1 MINLVKKT
9 HSNASYFHVR
19 TKVDTFEVYFLQMM
33 YWIITVLIVLAAVY
47 FIVINGPAFG
57 AVPKGKRLARMKH
70 SKLYRNKQFQNI
82 SHTPSL
88 AEGYQMSQVTYDFLF
103 GKKHPLLKPLKE
115 IPSIHTNLKTLDKN
129 TDIFVWL
136 GHSSYYLQTDGVS
149 FLIDP
154 VLSLYGSPFKYF
166 NKAFKGSDIFKPE
179 DIPDLDYL
187 VITHDHFDHLDYPT
201 VKSIKDRTGM
211 AIVPLGVGAHLE
223 RWGYTESQL
232 IEEEWGAEIELKN
245 NIKLAFTPARHFSGR
260 RVKQNDTLWASYVLE
275 TPTKKIFLGGDSGY
289 DSHFKMIGDKYGPF
303 DYAILENGQYGEAW
317 RYIHTLPED
326 VIQAAVDIDAR
337 HIIPVHAAK
346 FALALHPWNE
356 PLQKI
361 TSLGKE
367 KSLDIL
373 TPMIGEVVDLNRKDQ
388 PFTIWWED

>member
-1 MINLVKKT
+1 
-9 HSNASYFHVR
+9 
-19 TKVDTFEVYFLQMM
+19 MM
-33 YWIITVLIVLAAVY
+33 YWILAVVILLTATY
-47 FIVINGPAFG
+47 FIVINGAAFG
-57 AVPKGKRLARMKH
+57 AVPKGKRLDRIRQ

-88 AEGYQMSQVTYDFLF
+88 AEGYKMWKVTYDFFL
-103 GKKHPLLKPLKE
+103 GKKHPLLKPLKK
-115 IPSIHTNLKTLDKN
+115 IPSIHTDLKSLDKN
-129 TDIFVWL
+129 TDVFIWL

-179 DIPDLDYL
+179 DIPNLDYL

-201 VKSIKDRTGM
+201 VKSIKSRTGM

-223 RWGYTESQL
+223 RWGYTEKQL
-232 IEEEWGAEIELKN
+232 IEEEWGTEVELKN
-245 NIKLAFTPARHFSGR
+245 NIKLTFTPARHFSGR
-260 RVKQNDTLWASYVLE
+260 RLKQNDTLWTSYVLE

-289 DSHFKMIGDKYGPF
+289 DSHFKMIGEKYGPF

-326 VIQAAVDIDAR
+326 TIQAAIDIDAR

-367 KSLDIL
+367 KRLDIL
-373 TPMIGEVVDLNRKDQ
+373 TPKIGEVLDLNFDNQ
-388 PFTIWWED
+388 MFTAWWEG

>member
-1 MINLVKKT
+1 M
-9 HSNASYFHVR
+9 HSNTSYFHVR
-19 TKVDTFEVYFLQMM
+19 TKVGTFGVYFFRMM
-33 YWIITVLIVLAAVY
+33 YWIFAVVVLLTATY
-47 FIVINGPAFG
+47 FIVINRAAFG
-57 AVPKGKRLARMKH
+57 AVPKGKRLNRIRQ

-88 AEGYQMSQVTYDFLF
+88 AEGYKMWKVTYDFFL
-103 GKKHPLLKPLKE
+103 GKKHPLLKPLRE
-115 IPSIHTNLKTLDKN
+115 IPSIHTDLKSLDKN
-129 TDIFVWL
+129 TDVFVWL
-136 GHSSYYLQTDGVS
+136 GHSSYYIQTDGVS

-179 DIPDLDYL
+179 DIPNLDYL

-223 RWGYTESQL
+223 RWGYMEEQL
-232 IEEEWGAEIELKN
+232 IEDEWGAEFELKN
-245 NIKLAFTPARHFSGR
+245 GIKLTFTPARHFSGR
-260 RVKQNDTLWASYVLE
+260 RVKQNDTLWTSYVLE

-289 DSHFKMIGDKYGPF
+289 DSHFKMIGEKYGPF

-326 VIQAAVDIDAR
+326 VVQAAIDINAR
-337 HIIPVHAAK
+337 YIIPVHAAK

-361 TSLGKE
+361 NGLGKE
-367 KSLDIL
+367 KGLNVL
-373 TPMIGEVVDLNRKDQ
+373 TPKIGEVVDLNRKDQ
-388 PFTIWWED
+388 QFTTWWED

>member
-1 MINLVKKT
+1 
-9 HSNASYFHVR
+9 
-19 TKVDTFEVYFLQMM
+19 MM
-33 YWIITVLIVLAAVY
+33 YWIVTIVVVLIISY
-47 FIVINGPAFG
+47 FIVISGKAFG
-57 AVPKGKRLARMKH
+57 GVPKGKRLERIRQ
-70 SKLYRNKQFQNI
+70 SKLYRKNKFQNI
-82 SHTPSL
+82 SHTPSI
-88 AEGYQMSQVTYDFLF
+88 AEGYSMTKVTFDFFF
-103 GKKHPLLKPLKE
+103 GKKDPLLKPLKE
-115 IPSIHTNLKTLDKN
+115 IPSIYTDLKKLDKN
-129 TDIFVWL
+129 QDVFIWL

-179 DIPDLDYL
+179 DIPNIDYL
-187 VITHDHFDHLDYPT
+187 VITHDHFDHFDYPT
-201 VKSIKDRTGM
+201 VKSIRSRTGM
-211 AIVPLGVGAHLE
+211 AIVPLGVGAHFE
-223 RWGYTESQL
+223 RWEYPENKL
-232 IEEEWGAEIELKN
+232 LEEEWGTEVELKN
-245 NIKLAFTPARHFSGR
+245 NIKLIFTPARHFSGR

-289 DSHFKMIGDKYGPF
+289 DSHFKMIGEKYGPF

-317 RYIHTLPED
+317 RYIHALPED
-326 VIQAAVDIDAR
+326 VIQSAIDVRAE

-367 KSLDIL
+367 KGLHIL
-373 TPMIGEVVDLNRKDQ
+373 TPMIGEVVDLNNSDQ
-388 PFTIWWED
+388 EFSVWWED